1 MHNFKNKT
9 FFENNFACAKGPSCL
24 SDVRVPR
31 YGQATLYQ
39 CKCMGYFTVYRFTV
53 KKHLLSRSCMINVSF
68 ISMQIN
74 ILDQLHSKV

>member
-31 YGQATLYQ
+31 YGQAARLHYT
-39 CKCMGYFTVYRFTV
+39 
-53 KKHLLSRSCMINVSF
+53 NVSVWDISRF
-68 ISMQIN
+68 IDLQ
-74 ILDQLHSKV
+74 SKNTCYQEVA